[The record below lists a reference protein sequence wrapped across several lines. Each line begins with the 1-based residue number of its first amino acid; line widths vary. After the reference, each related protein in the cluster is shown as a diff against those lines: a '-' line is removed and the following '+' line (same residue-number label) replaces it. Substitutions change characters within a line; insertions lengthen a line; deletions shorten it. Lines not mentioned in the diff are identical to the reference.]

1 MFCKKGVLK
10 NFTKFTGKHQCQS
23 LFSIN
28 LGLRPTTLLK
38 KKHWHR
44 CFPVNF
50 VKFLRA
56 PVYIE
61 HVWSLLLRTD
71 TDIMKISENGIT
83 FSDPIK
89 VANKFNNHVTNI
101 AQNLLEV
108 LGKQEISIKAI

>member
-1 MFCKKGVLK
+1 M
-10 NFTKFTGKHQCQS
+10 
-23 LFSIN
+23 
-28 LGLRPTTLLK
+28 
-38 KKHWHR
+38 
-44 CFPVNF
+44 NF

-108 LGKQEISIKAI
+108 LGKTKNQLQSYLKNPSEHSLSLKETESEDVLKIPKSLN